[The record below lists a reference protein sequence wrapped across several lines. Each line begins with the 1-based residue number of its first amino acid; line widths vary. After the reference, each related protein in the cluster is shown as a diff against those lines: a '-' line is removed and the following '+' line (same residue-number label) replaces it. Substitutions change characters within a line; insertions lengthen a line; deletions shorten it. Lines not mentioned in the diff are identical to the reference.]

1 MLDLLARACCGIL
14 LRVGVILGV
23 CVYCWFGVLYVLYR
37 LSWLVLGGFVDF
49 GWFVCFLIF
58 RCGYYG

>member
-23 CVYCWFGVLYVLYR
+23 CVYCWFGVFYVLYR
-37 LSWLVLGGFVDF
+37 LSWLVWVGLLILGDL
-49 GWFVCFLIF
+49 FLS
-58 RCGYYG
+58 